1 MNIWRY
7 FLRAF
12 SVKGIKYGMIL
23 LFIALFLSIVALLPK
38 EEEVVSGTLKNET
51 KILNGNNLSEIVFTG
66 VTSSIVKLI
75 DLSEKTYEFN
85 LQEGETKKFSTE
97 NISRVEVFGEVRY
110 EYKIFGYPYSI
121 LGVPAFFLFIVGMVL
136 VLRSTSI
143 YIRDVTEE
151 IKEKSRK
158 KPK

>member
-51 KILNGNNLSEIVFTG
+51 KILNNNLSEIVFTG

-97 NISRVEVFGEVRY
+97 NISRMEVFGEVRY

>member
-51 KILNGNNLSEIVFTG
+51 KILNNNLSEIVFTG

-136 VLRSTSI
+136 VLRSTSV

>member
-1 MNIWRY
+1 
-7 FLRAF
+7 
-12 SVKGIKYGMIL
+12 MIL

-51 KILNGNNLSEIVFTG
+51 KILNNNLSEIVFTG

-136 VLRSTSI
+136 VLRSTSV

>member
-51 KILNGNNLSEIVFTG
+51 KILNNNLSEIVFTG